1 MPHTIA
7 LKVLKISSKASDSIL
22 NYLTIFKYACS
33 CIISKLLNLLYNMRY
48 FAIFTYTNTM

>member
-7 LKVLKISSKASDSIL
+7 LKVLTISSKASDSIL
-22 NYLTIFKYACS
+22 NYLTICKYACS
-33 CIISKLLNLLYNMRY
+33 CIINKLLNLLYNMRY